1 MTHILLHGCLG
12 KMGRMVSNCS
22 ESMGDLSIVAG
33 VDKNL
38 DSTMPYKIYNSLEEI
53 LENYEVVLDFSSPSA
68 LNNLLEFCI
77 KNSKALVL
85 CTTGYK
91 EEQLNKI
98 KDASTQIPIFKS
110 ANMSLGIN
118 IINSILKNYTS
129 KLYKDFDIEIVEM
142 HHKDKLDSPSGT
154 ALMLGDTIKKSI
166 EESYHYVYGREGMKK
181 REKEEIGIHS
191 LRGGSV
197 TGEHE
202 IIFSGYKERIII
214 SHIAESREVFAM
226 GALKACEF
234 IKDKPNGLYNMENLL
249 E

>member
-22 ESMGDLSIVAG
+22 ESMDDISIIAG
-33 VDKNL
+33 VDKYL
-38 DSTMPYKIYNSLEEI
+38 GTMPYKVYTSLKETH
-53 LENYEVVLDFSSPSA
+53 ENYEVILDFSSPSA
-68 LNNLLEFCI
+68 LSNLLEFCVK
-77 KNSKALVL
+77 KNKPLVI
-85 CTTGYK
+85 CTTGYNK
-91 EEQLNKI
+91 DELNKI
-98 KDASTQIPIFKS
+98 QEASLLIPIFKS

-118 IINSILKNYTS
+118 IVNSILKNYTS

-142 HHKDKLDSPSGT
+142 HHKEKLDSPSGT

-166 EESYHYVYGREGMKK
+166 DKSYHYVYGREGMKK
-181 REKEEIGIHS
+181 REKSEIGIHS

-202 IIFSGYKERIII
+202 IIFSGYKERISI

-234 IKDKPNGLYNMENLL
+234 IKDKASGLYDMENLL
-249 E
+249 G